1 MPLASASFAVIGLTN
16 GPGWVPNPCL
26 AQHVAWAKARGV
38 WTAAYSMTTYPTA
51 AQRSAYGATGPWS
64 AATRDGRLRNAGYQQ
79 AMFNVASMRTAGLAV
94 PFVWVDVEPYPT
106 HPWSR
111 DVLANR
117 QVVRGVVR
125 AYQDQGYGVG
135 FYSYTNGWRAVVGS
149 WRKPGFAAWVPVG
162 PVSNGLAVAS
172 RRCSAPSFSGGP
184 VLLAQWVQDARDRD
198 VTCPLLHGR
207 ADAPHPLTALVGTT
221 LRPGDAGPAV
231 TALQRAM
238 LMRPQYVTGRFDL
251 RTERVLLA
259 LQRSRGLPLTG
270 VATDVELSAAG
281 CRHRPARPAPTGW
294 PTSSRRTDPRFKIV
308 CDFEVV
314 RLAGAAG
321 VSDRPHV
328 ANDHVRVTSAGQRA
342 PAGSGRPEAPSR
354 PCCGPGPC
362 HADVRPSSRAT
373 SRGRCGQ
380 RSSAVDRVTSRLRSS
395 RSSSRTLSEVCCG
408 RSRWCAPS
416 YSPTVAAS
424 GSSRS
429 VRATNRPS
437 WSTTIGLTSGTGS
450 PASTTQT

>member
-1 MPLASASFAVIGLTN
+1 MERHRRATPGDPIVRLLARLLPTLLVPAIGLSLGLALTGPAAAAVAPTPGVRLTGGDISWPNCPKGMGIPSRRSPGNPLPLTSASFAVIGLTN

-64 AATRDGRLRNAGYQQ
+64 ATTRDGRLRNAGYQQ

-125 AYQDQGYGVG
+125 AYLDKGYGVG

-149 WRKPGFAAWVPVG
+149 WRKPGIAAWVPVG

-238 LMRPQYVTGRFDL
+238 LMRPQYVTGQFDL

-270 VATDVELSAAG
+270 VATDVELSLLGAG
-281 CRHRPARPAPTGW
+281 TVLPGIPN
-294 PTSSRRTDPRFKIV
+294 
-308 CDFEVV
+308 
-314 RLAGAAG
+314 RLA
-321 VSDRPHV
+321 DLFTP
-328 ANDHVRVTSAGQRA
+328 
-342 PAGSGRPEAPSR
+342 
-354 PCCGPGPC
+354 
-362 HADVRPSSRAT
+362 
-373 SRGRCGQ
+373 
-380 RSSAVDRVTSRLRSS
+380 
-395 RSSSRTLSEVCCG
+395 
-408 RSRWCAPS
+408 
-416 YSPTVAAS
+416 Y
-424 GSSRS
+424 
-429 VRATNRPS
+429 
-437 WSTTIGLTSGTGS
+437 
-450 PASTTQT
+450 